1 MYYGNIPRNNLI
13 TLPER
18 QVNSKNAVTQDIV
31 FAHVIHIM
39 FH

>member
-1 MYYGNIPRNNLI
+1 MRRNCLI
-13 TLPER
+13 TLSEAPVKGEKCK
-18 QVNSKNAVTQDIV
+18 SQDIV